1 MIIYPFLYF
10 SKYLVSITFYVYLFK
25 IMTFKMYL
33 IHVLSFIKLNS
44 QIILLVLFSYDC
56 LPHFIFFLLGCLF
69 FLLILL
75 AGNHFVHFF
84 HYFTLIV
91 MYFFF
96 CSREDVVT
104 SLLMLDACGRCFK
117 GFLFSL
123 YLQYFRLCL
132 DLGTGL

>member
-1 MIIYPFLYF
+1 MIIDPFLYF

-44 QIILLVLFSYDC
+44 HFIRLVLFKYDC
-56 LPHFIFFLLGCLF
+56 LSYFIYFLLGCLF
-69 FLLILL
+69 FLLIRL

-104 SLLMLDACGRCFK
+104 SLLMLDACGTCFK
-117 GFLFSL
+117 GFLYGL
-123 YLQYFRLCL
+123 YLRCFRLCL